1 MTRTKSLLA
10 AAVALAALAGSAA
23 AAGSAA
29 SSSTLSG
36 YEYAFTSTD
45 GKFAGT
51 SGGALRGPWQAEVKH
66 TALCL
71 SCTPTAKVVGGG
83 FKLASIHNDRPAVA
97 TGTFVGGTIRVT
109 NRGAGCTNQTFAV
122 NGILGGV
129 GWGPAGT
136 GTGTLAVTL
145 THYRHRIAGKCVTY
159 GAAVRGALSLS
170 F

>member
-1 MTRTKSLLA
+1 MNGTKPLLTA
-10 AAVALAALAGSAA
+10 LVALAALLAPAATSA
-23 AAGSAA
+23 AA

-51 SGGALRGPWQAEVKH
+51 SAGALRGPWQAEVKH

-71 SCTPTAKVVGGG
+71 SCTPTAKIDGGA
-83 FKLASIHNDRPAVA
+83 FKLAAIHDGRPGIA
-97 TGTFVGGTIRVT
+97 TGTFVGRTIRVT
-109 NRGAGCTNQTFAV
+109 NAGASCTNQTFAV
-122 NGILGGV
+122 DGVLAAV
-129 GWGPAGT
+129 GWGSGGK

>member
-10 AAVALAALAGSAA
+10 IVVALAALAGSAA
-23 AAGSAA
+23 AGGSAT

-36 YEYAFTSTD
+36 YEYAFTSTN

-51 SGGALRGPWQAEVKH
+51 SAGALRGPWQAEVKH

-71 SCTPTAKVVGGG
+71 SCTPTAKIDDGG
-83 FKLASIHNDRPAVA
+83 FKLASIHNGRPAVA
-97 TGTFVGGTIRVT
+97 TGPFVGGTIRVT
-109 NRGAGCTNQTFAV
+109 NSGAGCTNQAFAV
-122 NGILGGV
+122 NGVLAGV
-129 GWGPAGT
+129 GWGSRGN
-136 GTGTLAVTL
+136 GTGTLTVTL
-145 THYRHRIAGKCVTY
+145 THYRHRVVGKCVTY

>member
-1 MTRTKSLLA
+1 MTRTKPLLTAVFALIALLGATA
-10 AAVALAALAGSAA
+10 A
-23 AAGSAA
+23 AA

-51 SGGALRGPWQAEVKH
+51 AGGALRGPWQAEVKH

-71 SCTPTAKVVGGG
+71 SCTPTAIVEGGA
-83 FKLASIHNDRPAVA
+83 FKLASIHNGRPAVA
-97 TGTFVGGTIRVT
+97 TGAFVGGTIRVT
-109 NRGAGCTNQTFAV
+109 NAGASCTNQTFAV
-122 NGILGGV
+122 NGVLAGV
-129 GWGPAGT
+129 GWGSGGAGT
-136 GTGTLAVTL
+136 GRLAVTL
-145 THYRHRIAGKCVTY
+145 THYRHRVAGKCLTY

>member
-1 MTRTKSLLA
+1 MRRTKPLLTA
-10 AAVALAALAGSAA
+10 VVALVALLGP
-23 AAGSAA
+23 AAGTVSAA

-51 SGGALRGPWQAEVKH
+51 AGGALRGPWQAEVRH

-71 SCTPTAKVVGGG
+71 SCTPTAKIDGGA
-83 FKLASIHNDRPAVA
+83 FKLASIHNGRPAVA
-97 TGTFVGGTIRVT
+97 TGAFVGGTIRVT
-109 NRGAGCTNQTFAV
+109 NPGANCSNQTFAV
-122 NGILGGV
+122 DGVLAGV
-129 GWGPAGT
+129 GWGSG
-136 GTGTLAVTL
+136 GKGSGTLAVTL
-145 THYRHRIAGKCVTY
+145 THYRHRLAGKCVTY